1 MGEAGHKVIVADA
14 DPTFGLNMTRFSKY
28 VHSFH
33 LLNNTKTYIEDMI
46 GIFKAEKVDGF
57 IPVSHIQF
65 SINDSYASK
74 GMKMSAFKPF
84 GTLAIPDPKLVEELD
99 NKFQFMAKCQNLGNF
114 LFHYYYFFFSTLP
127 DFSFSFCFR
136 NFFEIFLNVF
146 FFYFPGFR
154 NLFSIFPIFSI

>member
-114 LFHYYYFFFSTLP
+114 LIYFNLLFFFFSILP

-136 NFFEIFLNVF
+136 NFFEF
-146 FFYFPGFR
+146 F
-154 NLFSIFPIFSI
+154 

>member
-114 LFHYYYFFFSTLP
+114 
-127 DFSFSFCFR
+127 
-136 NFFEIFLNVF
+136 
-146 FFYFPGFR
+146 
-154 NLFSIFPIFSI
+154 

>member
-114 LFHYYYFFFSTLP
+114 LIYFIYFFVSTLP
-127 DFSFSFCFR
+127 DFSFSFCLK
-136 NFFEIFLNVF
+136 FFIFL
-146 FFYFPGFR
+146 FYF
-154 NLFSIFPIFSI
+154 